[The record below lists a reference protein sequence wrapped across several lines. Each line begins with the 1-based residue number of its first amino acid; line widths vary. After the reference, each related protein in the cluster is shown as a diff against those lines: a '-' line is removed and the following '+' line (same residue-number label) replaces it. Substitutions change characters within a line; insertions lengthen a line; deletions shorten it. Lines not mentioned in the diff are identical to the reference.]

1 MRNVLKAK
9 GKNSLEIQEGR
20 TKNIEERIIQLIRHE
35 VENHK
40 RSKQL
45 VIIHASQHIQGKQ
58 KQHKEKER
66 H

>member
-40 RSKQL
+40 RSEQL
-45 VIIHASQHIQGKQ
+45 IIIHASQNIQGKQ
-58 KQHKEKER
+58 
-66 H
+66 

>member
-20 TKNIEERIIQLIRHE
+20 AENIEERIIQLIRHE

-40 RSKQL
+40 RSE
-45 VIIHASQHIQGKQ
+45 Q
-58 KQHKEKER
+58 KENNDER
-66 H
+66 EETKDSCVESSSSH